1 MTKSFEHYIVSR
13 YPDEVAHY
21 RTEEPDVPLYVLF
34 PDEWHI
40 WQFQQDTIISLE
52 DQLLNERQWNIK
64 SMGNL
69 LEKEEGIGY
78 MNRRIAE
85 LSIENDQLKKEL
97 DCANKS
103 IMNDLFLLQERDNR
117 INSLQAS
124 IDDCALKHKVEISGS
139 CVAVL
144 DMGEKEK

>member
-1 MTKSFEHYIVSR
+1 MNKSFEHYITSR

-21 RTEEPDVPLYVLF
+21 RQEEGDIPLYVLF

-40 WQFQQDTIISLE
+40 WQFQQDTIVLLE
-52 DQLLNERQWNIK
+52 DQILNERQWSIK
-64 SMGNL
+64 SMSNL

-103 IMNDLFLLQERDNR
+103 IMNDLFLLKERDER
-117 INSLQAS
+117 IKSLEEHVYGTS
-124 IDDCALKHKVEISGS
+124 VPALD
-139 CVAVL
+139 L
-144 DMGEKEK
+144 DGEPK